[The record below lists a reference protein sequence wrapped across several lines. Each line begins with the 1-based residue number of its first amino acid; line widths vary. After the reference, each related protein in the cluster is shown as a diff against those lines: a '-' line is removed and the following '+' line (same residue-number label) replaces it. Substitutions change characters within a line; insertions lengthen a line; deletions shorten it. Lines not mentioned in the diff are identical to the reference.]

1 MNMSNDFIGTGWALP
16 LGTNPRGGIAV
27 LSGTDEIDAAIRMI
41 IETMPGE
48 RVMRPEFGCAIWD
61 LLFSPVDANTLGL
74 MEQSVSQAL
83 DRWEPRIEVDEC
95 VARPDPDES
104 SCVLLEIA
112 YRLRATNDRRNL
124 VYPFYVIPREHS
136 P

>member
-1 MNMSNDFIGTGWALP
+1 MPNDFIGTGWALP

-27 LSGTDEIDAAIRMI
+27 VSGYEEIDASIRMI

-48 RVMRPEFGCAIWD
+48 RVMRPDFGCAIWD

-74 MEQSVSQAL
+74 MGLSVREAL
-83 DRWEPRIEVDEC
+83 DRWEPRIDVEEC

-104 SCVLLEIA
+104 SRVLLDIA
-112 YRLRATNDRRNL
+112 YKVRATNDRRNL
-124 VYPFYVIPREHS
+124 VYPFYVIPRE
-136 P
+136 PAQ